1 MDDHTQGEV
10 SERVRRIASECAGSW
25 VRAMESM
32 TGEQAR
38 AETDWEAS
46 PQPVTSWWEHQFK
59 LPEPGFIWIGADAS
73 CSEAVGREILESAG
87 IHDSSSEE
95 IQSTFLEVVTQT
107 LSEWAGRI
115 AGITGRAVTYEGVY
129 QLASP
134 DLSAVRFAI
143 VPKFAGRSGH
153 PIFVALPPELIDSPA
168 PQQDKEALLPLG
180 TPPLDMTSGN
190 ASTVRQS
197 RTLDLLL
204 EVELPVSVSFGR
216 ARLPL
221 KDVLKLTSGAIVELN
236 RSVNDPVEVI
246 VNNCVIAR
254 GEVVVVDGY
263 YGIRIHQIVSRQ
275 ERLRS
280 LN

>member
-1 MDDHTQGEV
+1 
-10 SERVRRIASECAGSW
+10 
-25 VRAMESM
+25 M
-32 TGEQAR
+32 TGERAR
-38 AETDWEAS
+38 AELDWTTS
-46 PQPVTSWWEHQFK
+46 PQPLTSWWKHQFK
-59 LPEPGFIWIGADAS
+59 MPDPVSILVGAEAS
-73 CSEAVGREILESAG
+73 CCEAVGRQILESAG
-87 IHDSSSEE
+87 IQGSSSEE
-95 IQSTFLEVVTQT
+95 IQSTFLEIVTQT
-107 LSEWAGRI
+107 LSEWVGRI
-115 AGITGRAVTYEGVY
+115 AQITGRAMAYDGAYEPSNPD
-129 QLASP
+129 ASAT
-134 DLSAVRFAI
+134 LFAI
-143 VPKFAGRSGH
+143 IPQFAERRGA
-153 PIFVALPPELIDSPA
+153 PIFVALPSELVELPA
-168 PQQDKEALLPLG
+168 PAQEKEVLLP
-180 TPPLDMTSGN
+180 TAAPPLDIPSDN
-190 ASTVRQS
+190 VPAVRQS

-221 KDVLKLTSGAIVELN
+221 KDVLKLTSGTIVELN

>member
-1 MDDHTQGEV
+1 MANHTQGEV
-10 SERVRRIASECAGSW
+10 SERVRRIASECATSW
-25 VRAMESM
+25 IRALESM

-38 AETDWEAS
+38 AEIDWSTA
-46 PQPVTSWWEHQFK
+46 PQQAASWWEHQFK
-59 LPEPGFIWIGADAS
+59 FPEPGTIWVGADAA
-73 CSEAVGREILESAG
+73 CSEAVGSKILDSAG
-87 IHDSSSEE
+87 IKDSSAGE
-95 IQSTFLEVVTQT
+95 IRNTFLEVVVQT
-107 LSEWAGRI
+107 LSGWAVRI
-115 AGITGRAVTYEGVY
+115 GGITGSTVSYDGLYDSV
-129 QLASP
+129 SP
-134 DLSAVRFAI
+134 PSSATCFAI
-143 VPKFAGRSGH
+143 IPQFADGRGD
-153 PIFVALPPELIDSPA
+153 PIFIALPPELVNSPEP
-168 PQQDKEALLPLG
+168 PQEKEALIPVAA
-180 TPPLDMTSGN
+180 PPVDVSSGN
-190 ASTVRQS
+190 TVRQS